1 MNFIR
6 FQKILWIL
14 KIHWKKNYNT
24 LSSQY
29 SQHIL
34 FYLFILYKKD
44 RERREIERGGRDR
57 EERGDRERR
66 ENGGER

>member
-1 MNFIR
+1 
-6 FQKILWIL
+6 
-14 KIHWKKNYNT
+14 